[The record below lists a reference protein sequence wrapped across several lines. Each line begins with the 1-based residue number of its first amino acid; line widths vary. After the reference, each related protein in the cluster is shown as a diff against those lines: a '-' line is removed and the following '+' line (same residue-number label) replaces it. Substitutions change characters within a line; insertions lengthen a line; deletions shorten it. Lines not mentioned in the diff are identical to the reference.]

1 MQKVHITHFSFSALS
16 CRAKVLTRLSRS
28 NRDPVQAL
36 NYFDRCHAST
46 QASIDCE
53 DASTQ
58 ADFRVSDI
66 TTQMLLLLSL
76 IPESEQAD
84 TICKL
89 MAVKSSFDVPDGYI
103 SHSLAA
109 MQRLQ
114 HAGRSNILA
123 LLAKAFG
130 ATRSDG
136 VESLMPIHRMPVGL
150 IEYAVNFFTSNTV
163 SFSSGTR
170 YIVYSFSYRFLLFQL
185 ITNPGVRQCI
195 RCSEQNGSKYM
206 EVLCGH
212 LCRVAKKTL
221 V

>member
-1 MQKVHITHFSFSALS
+1 MQVPKPVSIV
-16 CRAKVLTRLSRS
+16 KMQVLRLM
-28 NRDPVQAL
+28 QEL
-36 NYFDRCHAST
+36 
-46 QASIDCE
+46 
-53 DASTQ
+53 
-58 ADFRVSDI
+58 
-66 TTQMLLLLSL
+66 
-76 IPESEQAD
+76 
-84 TICKL
+84 
-89 MAVKSSFDVPDGYI
+89 AVKSSFDVPDGYI

-114 HAGRSNILA
+114 HAGRSNTLA

-150 IEYAVNFFTSNTV
+150 IEYAVNFFISNTV